1 MNEYVKGNLHMK
13 FGTYCDYIWLVP
25 TSLQIIKR
33 QDLRRTQQY
42 KLRVVQNI

>member
-1 MNEYVKGNLHMK
+1 MK

-33 QDLRRTQQY
+33 QDLKSTPWY
-42 KLRVVQNI
+42 KLHVVQIYDKHIQ